1 MPRST
6 ARSRTSALLSK
17 ALQSELSAYVIA
29 AGAAGAGLLAAA
41 QPAAAQIVYT
51 PVHSELNHDG
61 AIRIDLNHDGLADLV
76 IREIPSQNNGFSGNL
91 LQAVPKSGG
100 IKLGNATECAAAMP
114 AGSVIGTHDRFFDG
128 AAVMLNLY
136 YVYYFGSWTSFG
148 PGLTRYL
155 GIRFQIKGET
165 HYGWARMTVKVGYFE
180 YVDALL
186 TGYAYETQPNKP
198 IHAGDTGNSETDAG
212 PTNETS
218 LLNSGFSG
226 TLGALA
232 LGVKAV
238 PILRSAE

>member
-1 MPRST
+1 MSPST
-6 ARSRTSALLSK
+6 GRTRKSVDLSQPLHRDLSLYAL
-17 ALQSELSAYVIA
+17 A
-29 AGAAGAGLLAAA
+29 AGAAGIGLFVAS
-41 QPAAAQIVYT
+41 QPAEAQIVYT
-51 PVHSELNHDG
+51 PAHSELDHDG
-61 AIRIDLNHDGLADLV
+61 AMRIDLNHDGLADLV

-100 IKLGNATECAAAMP
+100 IKLGDATEFAAAMP
-114 AGSVIGTHDRFFDG
+114 AGSVIGSHDGFFAG
-128 AAVMLNLY
+128 PAVMLNLY

-155 GIRFQIKGET
+155 GIRFQIRGET
-165 HYGWARMTVKVGYFE
+165 HYGWARMTVKVGYFD

-198 IHAGDTGNSETDAG
+198 IHAGDTGNGETDAS

-238 PILRSAE
+238 QILRSAE